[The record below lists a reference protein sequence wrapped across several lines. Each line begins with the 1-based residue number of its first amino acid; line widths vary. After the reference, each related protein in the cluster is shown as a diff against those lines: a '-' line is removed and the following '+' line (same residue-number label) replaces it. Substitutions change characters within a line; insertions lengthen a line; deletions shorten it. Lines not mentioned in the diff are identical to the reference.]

1 MRPVLVALPA
11 VLALLAP
18 APGSAQSILSF
29 QDLALRINLRDLL
42 QIDDESGTRTA
53 GRLTRLTRD
62 EMSVETG
69 AGEKRFT
76 SATVREV
83 AVRRQSH
90 RMGVLLGAGIGAA
103 LGALAACAGPDRTEC
118 ADGPIL
124 IGALGAGVG
133 LAVGALIPRMT
144 TVYRAREEHAPR
156 VASGVCE
163 VGRPY

>member
-11 VLALLAP
+11 VLALLAA
-18 APGSAQSILSF
+18 APGSAQSIQAF

-42 QIDDESGTRTA
+42 QIDDESGSRTA

-90 RMGVLLGAGIGAA
+90 RIGVLFGAGIGAA
-103 LGALAACAGPDRTEC
+103 VGALAACVGPDRTEC

-133 LAVGALIPRMT
+133 LAVSALDHRAT
-144 TVYRAREEHAPR
+144 TVYRRPMDVAP
-156 VASGVCE
+156 AAGST
-163 VGRPY
+163 RPRGPFE